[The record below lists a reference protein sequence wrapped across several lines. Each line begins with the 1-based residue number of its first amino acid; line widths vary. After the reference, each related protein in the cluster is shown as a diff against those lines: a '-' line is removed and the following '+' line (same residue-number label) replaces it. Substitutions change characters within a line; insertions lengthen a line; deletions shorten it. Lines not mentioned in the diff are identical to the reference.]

1 MQWFKNLKIKFKIL
15 SIAFVGVLG
24 FSIYLGINYQ
34 VTQTNSLRLD
44 TIRFVQ
50 FPLLERADAN
60 IVRLDRIKD
69 IWNSAVT
76 TGDEDL
82 VDDAV
87 NIAKKIHL
95 AFQEIIKLDSKV
107 SGDIKNLENDFDKYF
122 NQAKILISGMLDES
136 ISGERLKTMSV
147 ALAKDLKFYE
157 KEMGTFRNKHY
168 IKFNEVLENADLS
181 SQNNL
186 LWGMVI
192 GLVVIALLILTA
204 VLVSEG
210 INKGVNKI
218 INALMKMSEGDLT
231 AHVQHDHHDEIG
243 RLADYYNDSVDKTR
257 HLIEE
262 MISAVIR
269 LSAVSTNLSIA
280 MNKTT
285 ESVNQQHMQT
295 EQMATAINQMTAAI
309 GGVATTATKTSDA
322 THLADIEAGKG
333 VQVVNSSVHSIKAL
347 ADDVESAVDAI
358 ESLKEDSANIGV
370 VLEVIKGIAE
380 QTNLLALNAAIEAAR
395 AGEQGRGFAVVADEV
410 RSLANRTQEST
421 MEIQA
426 TIDKLQLAANNSA
439 EVMLKGHT
447 QAQESVEHSTS
458 AGEFL
463 QSISSEINSIAE
475 MNASIATAADEQA
488 TVADDINRSVVSI
501 SQLADETAGYT
512 KESKAN
518 ATEMSELSDEI
529 GLIVS
534 HFKVK

>member
-1 MQWFKNLKIKFKIL
+1 MQWFKNLKIKYKIL
-15 SIAFVGVLG
+15 SIALVGVLG
-24 FSIYLGINYQ
+24 FSVYLGINYQ
-34 VTQTNSLRLD
+34 VTQVNSSRLD
-44 TIRFVQ
+44 SIRFVL

-60 IVRLDRIKD
+60 IVRLGRIKD

-82 VDDAV
+82 ADDAEV
-87 NIAKKIHL
+87 IAKKVQQT
-95 AFQEIIKLDSKV
+95 FEDIIKLDRSVASDVKKLQ
-107 SGDIKNLENDFDKYF
+107 GHF
-122 NQAKILISGMLDES
+122 NQYFSRAKMLILGMLDES
-136 ISGERLKTMSV
+136 ISGEQLKIQSTE
-147 ALAKDLKFYE
+147 LATILKAYE
-157 KEMGTFRNKHY
+157 SELNAFRNRHY
-168 IKFNEVLENADLS
+168 IRFNKVLEDADFS

-186 LWGMVI
+186 LWGLMI
-192 GLVVIALLILTA
+192 GVTIIVLLIVTA

-218 INALMKMSEGDLT
+218 IQALMRMSEGDLT

-243 RLADYYNDSVDKTR
+243 RLADYYNDSVDKNR

-262 MISAVIR
+262 MIAGVIR
-269 LSAVSTNLSIA
+269 LSAVSTTMMVA

-295 EQMATAINQMTAAI
+295 EQMATAITEMTAAI
-309 GGVATTATKTSDA
+309 SEVSETATKTSNA
-322 THLADIEAGKG
+322 TQLADIEAGKG
-333 VQVVNSSVHSIKAL
+333 VQVVNSSVNSIKAL
-347 ADDVESAVDAI
+347 AGDVESAVAAI

-421 MEIQA
+421 MEIQT
-426 TIDKLQLAANNSA
+426 TIDKLQLAAKNSA
-439 EVMLKGHT
+439 EVMLQGHT
-447 QAQESVEHSTS
+447 QAQKSVEHSTS

-463 QSISSEINSIAE
+463 KSISSEINSIAE
-475 MNASIATAADEQA
+475 MNAYIATAAEQQ
-488 TVADDINRSVVSI
+488 TSVAEEINRSVVSI
-501 SQLADETAGYT
+501 SQLADETASYT

-518 ATEMSELSDEI
+518 AAEMSELSDAI

-534 HFKVK
+534 NFKVS